1 MTNEI
6 YNRRQTELNIIQSNV
21 GTKNNLS
28 ICNVYLHYILNPQ
41 KGEMLPHVLNAVS
54 FTLTW
59 VDVRLIK
66 QSIQGEIHIHIQ
78 GPERRDIAIDLL
90 RFV

>member
-1 MTNEI
+1 
-6 YNRRQTELNIIQSNV
+6 V
-21 GTKNNLS
+21 LS
-28 ICNVYLHYILNPQ
+28 F
-41 KGEMLPHVLNAVS
+41 VS

-59 VDVRLIK
+59 VDVRLIE

>member
-1 MTNEI
+1 
-6 YNRRQTELNIIQSNV
+6 V
-21 GTKNNLS
+21 LS
-28 ICNVYLHYILNPQ
+28 
-41 KGEMLPHVLNAVS
+41 AVS

-59 VDVRLIK
+59 VDVRLIE
-66 QSIQGEIHIHIQ
+66 QSIQGETHIHIQ